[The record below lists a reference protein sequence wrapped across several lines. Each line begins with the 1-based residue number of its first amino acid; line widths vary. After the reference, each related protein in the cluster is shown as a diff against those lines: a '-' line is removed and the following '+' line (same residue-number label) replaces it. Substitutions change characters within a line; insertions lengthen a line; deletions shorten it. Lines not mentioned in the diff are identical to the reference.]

1 MPSLG
6 KGVFAQGGGWNLPS
20 TSRANTA
27 SRYWPH
33 RAATVTSPIC
43 KLGSTPPA
51 MPLTTMLVTS
61 KRSSASCMFMVAFT
75 MLTPLRNSTTLR
87 PDRVP
92 VTNST
97 PFTE

>member
-1 MPSLG
+1 
-6 KGVFAQGGGWNLPS
+6 
-20 TSRANTA
+20 
-27 SRYWPH
+27 
-33 RAATVTSPIC
+33 
-43 KLGSTPPA
+43 

-75 MLTPLRNSTTLR
+75 MLMPLRNSTTLR